1 MKSIGKWLATLV
13 CVGLLS
19 LVFTMSTNYHS
30 IGAIRLDIPTA
41 VGEVGGG
48 KLPDFTLTDVN
59 GHPVT
64 LSSFYGKQRVVVTF
78 DRSVDW

>member
-1 MKSIGKWLATLV
+1 
-13 CVGLLS
+13 
-19 LVFTMSTNYHS
+19 
-30 IGAIRLDIPTA
+30 
-41 VGEVGGG
+41 VGGG

-64 LSSFYGKQRVVVTF
+64 LSSFYGKQRVVVPF